1 MAKVVKVLKVLRNNW
16 KKSVFMFAATSYGIQ
31 YAVDKYK

>member
-1 MAKVVKVLKVLRNNW
+1 MAKVVKVLKVVRNNW
-16 KKSVFMFAATSYGIQ
+16 KKSVFIFAAASYGMQ